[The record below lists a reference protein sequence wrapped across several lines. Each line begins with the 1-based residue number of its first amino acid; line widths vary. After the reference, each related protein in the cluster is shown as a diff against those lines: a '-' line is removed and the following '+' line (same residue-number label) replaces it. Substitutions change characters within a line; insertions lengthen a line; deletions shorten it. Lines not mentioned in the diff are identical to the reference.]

1 MTANASRASISFAC
15 LISALAAVIFSAS
28 GAQAQSAQATT
39 DWPYWGGTRL
49 FQRYSPADQID
60 ADNVQDVEI
69 VWRRPAADSSVTD
82 ADPQL
87 RISGNFRATPIYVD
101 GVLYT
106 SNGVGLVEAIDPATG
121 ATRWVQSFEA
131 DSLQATRA
139 ASSRGIE
146 YWSDGSGDRIFTV
159 RLGNLYALDPAT
171 GEAIAD
177 FGDNG
182 AVNLVPEGAETFS
195 LVSSS
200 PIVVNGV
207 VIISGTVDGAGDG
220 GAQWRGVHS
229 EDVRGFDA
237 VSGELLWTFHAV
249 PREGEFGA
257 ESWGNDSW
265 NGAGDLGSWCCL
277 SADEELGHVYVPF
290 TAPTAAYF
298 GGHRPGDNLYSN
310 SLVAIDAAT
319 GERVWHFQMVRHDV
333 WEYDNVGP
341 PVLGDI
347 VVDGRPIKAVM
358 QANKTGWVYVFDRV
372 TGEPVWPIEDLPVP
386 QSDVPGEV
394 LSPTQPFPTK
404 PAPIATQGITEAD
417 IVDFPEVAQ
426 VARATVANF
435 VTGPIF
441 TPPSIVSDEPG
452 GNQGTLTL
460 PGSWGSANWNTGA
473 FDPETGYYYGFAND
487 IPRVYRLV
495 ETDDPDA
502 DMPYWSPNREAPYLD
517 GIPLTRPPWGRITAI
532 DMNTGEHVW
541 QIANGDSLSE
551 HPDLDELDL
560 PTLGIASRP
569 AALVTGS
576 LLFIGVGSNNHGGTQ
591 PNMWGTAFRAYDKF
605 TGEEV
610 WRTDLPSGTTGAPM
624 SYMHEGR
631 QYIVVAVGSFGDEP
645 EMVALGLP

>member
-1 MTANASRASISFAC
+1 MTKSVRRAFTSPFFLAGACTVIVIST
-15 LISALAAVIFSAS
+15 AA
-28 GAQAQSAQATT
+28 AQLQIAEAPA
-39 DWPYWGGTRL
+39 DWTNWGGTKA
-49 FQRYSPADQID
+49 FNRYSPADQINTG
-60 ADNVQDVEI
+60 NVDDLEI
-69 VWRRPAADSSVTD
+69 VWRRPAVDSSITD
-82 ADPQL
+82 AYPQL
-87 RISGNFRATPIYVD
+87 RVSGNYRATPIYVN
-101 GVLYT
+101 GVLYA
-106 SNGVGLVEAIDPATG
+106 SNGVGLVEALDPTTG
-121 ATRWVQSFEA
+121 DTLWMQPLDEEDPEARGDSTRGV
-131 DSLQATRA
+131 
-139 ASSRGIE
+139 E
-146 YWSDGSGDRIFTV
+146 YWSGGPGDRIFAV
-159 RLGNLYALDPAT
+159 RNGALYALDPQT
-171 GEAIAD
+171 GEKITGFGAD
-177 FGDNG
+177 GI
-182 AVNLVPEGAETFS
+182 VNLVPEGAERFS
-195 LVSSS
+195 LASSG

-207 VIISGTVDGAGDG
+207 IVISGTVNGAGDG
-220 GAQWRGVHS
+220 GAQWRGAHS

-237 VSGELLWTFHAV
+237 ASGELLWTFHAV
-249 PREGEFGA
+249 PQAGEFGV
-257 ESWGNDSW
+257 ETWGNDSW
-265 NGAGDLGSWCCL
+265 RGAGDLGSWCCL
-277 SADEELGHVYVPF
+277 STDEELGYVYVPF

-310 SLVAIDAAT
+310 SLVAIDAST
-319 GERVWHFQMVRHDV
+319 GERVWHFQMVHHDV

-341 PVLGDI
+341 PILGDI

-372 TGEPVWPIEDLPVP
+372 TGEPVWPIDELPVP
-386 QSDVPGEV
+386 QSDVPGEI

-435 VTGPIF
+435 VIGPIF
-441 TPPSIVSDEPG
+441 TPPSIVSNEPG

-473 FDPETGYYYGFAND
+473 FDPETGWYYGFAND
-487 IPRVYRLV
+487 IPRVYRLEATT
-495 ETDDPDA
+495 ETDA

-517 GIPLTRPPWGRITAI
+517 GIPLTKPPWGRITAI
-532 DMNTGEHVW
+532 DMNSGEHVW

-569 AALVTGS
+569 AALLTRT

-624 SYMHEGR
+624 SYMHDGR
-631 QYIVVAVGSFGDEP
+631 QYIVVAVGSFGDAP
-645 EMVALGLP
+645 ELVALALP

>member
-1 MTANASRASISFAC
+1 MTSIVRHVFNSTLLLAGA
-15 LISALAAVIFSAS
+15 LTALALSTAAALAQ
-28 GAQAQSAQATT
+28 GAEVENG
-39 DWPYWGGTRL
+39 WPYWGGTKA
-49 FQRYSPADQID
+49 FNRYSPADQINTG
-60 ADNVQDVEI
+60 NVDDLEI
-69 VWRRPAADSSVTD
+69 VWRRPAVDSSITD
-82 ADPQL
+82 AYPQL
-87 RISGNFRATPIYVD
+87 RVSGNYRATPIYVN
-101 GVLYT
+101 GVLYA
-106 SNGVGLVEAIDPATG
+106 SDGVGLVEALDPATG
-121 ATRWVQSFEA
+121 NSLWVQPLNEEDPESA
-131 DSLQATRA
+131 RGDSTR
-139 ASSRGIE
+139 GVE
-146 YWSDGSGDRIFTV
+146 YWSGGSGDRIFAV
-159 RLGNLYALDPAT
+159 RNGALYALDPVT
-171 GEAIAD
+171 GEKITGFGAD
-177 FGDNG
+177 GI
-182 AVNLVPEGAETFS
+182 VNLVPEGAERFS
-195 LVSSS
+195 LASSG

-207 VIISGTVDGAGDG
+207 IVISGTVNGAGDG
-220 GAQWRGVHS
+220 GTQWRGVHS

-237 VSGELLWTFHAV
+237 ASGELLWTFHAV
-249 PREGEFGA
+249 PQAGEFGV
-257 ESWGNDSW
+257 ETWGNDSW
-265 NGAGDLGSWCCL
+265 RGAGDLGSWCCL
-277 SADEELGHVYVPF
+277 SADEELGYVYVPF

-310 SLVAIDAAT
+310 SLVAIDAST
-319 GERVWHFQMVRHDV
+319 GERVWHFQMVHHDV

-341 PVLGDI
+341 PILGDI

-372 TGEPVWPIEDLPVP
+372 TGEPVWPIEELPVP
-386 QSDVPGEV
+386 QSDVPGEI

-435 VTGPIF
+435 VIGPIF
-441 TPPSIVSDEPG
+441 TPPSIVSNEPG

-473 FDPETGYYYGFAND
+473 FDPETGWYYGFAND
-487 IPRVYRLV
+487 IPRVYRL
-495 ETDDPDA
+495 EATTEPDA

-517 GIPLTRPPWGRITAI
+517 GIPLTKPPWGRITAI
-532 DMNTGEHVW
+532 DMNTGDHIW

-551 HPDLDELDL
+551 HPDLDDLDL

-569 AALVTGS
+569 AALVTRT

-631 QYIVVAVGSFGDEP
+631 QYIVVAVGSLGDDP
-645 EMVALGLP
+645 ELVALGLR

>member
-1 MTANASRASISFAC
+1 MTSIVRHVFNSTLLLAGA
-15 LISALAAVIFSAS
+15 LTALALSTAAALAQ
-28 GAQAQSAQATT
+28 GAEVENG
-39 DWPYWGGTRL
+39 WPYWGGTKA
-49 FQRYSPADQID
+49 FNRYSPADQINTG
-60 ADNVQDVEI
+60 NVDDLEI
-69 VWRRPAADSSVTD
+69 VWRRPAVDSSITD
-82 ADPQL
+82 AYPQL
-87 RISGNFRATPIYVD
+87 RVSGNYRATPIYVN
-101 GVLYT
+101 GVLYA
-106 SNGVGLVEAIDPATG
+106 SDGVGLVEALDPATG
-121 ATRWVQSFEA
+121 NSLWVQPLNEEDPESA
-131 DSLQATRA
+131 RGDSTR
-139 ASSRGIE
+139 GVE
-146 YWSDGSGDRIFTV
+146 YWSGGSGDRIFAV
-159 RLGNLYALDPAT
+159 RNGALYALDPVT
-171 GEAIAD
+171 GEKITGFGAD
-177 FGDNG
+177 GI
-182 AVNLVPEGAETFS
+182 VNLVPEGAERFS
-195 LVSSS
+195 LASSG

-207 VIISGTVDGAGDG
+207 IVISGTVNGAGDG
-220 GAQWRGVHS
+220 GTQWRGVHS

-237 VSGELLWTFHAV
+237 ASGELLWTFHAV
-249 PREGEFGA
+249 PQAGEFGV
-257 ESWGNDSW
+257 ETWGNDSW
-265 NGAGDLGSWCCL
+265 RGAGDLGSWCCL
-277 SADEELGHVYVPF
+277 SADEELGYVYVPF

-310 SLVAIDAAT
+310 SLVAIDAST
-319 GERVWHFQMVRHDV
+319 GERVWHFQMVHHDV

-341 PVLGDI
+341 PILGDI

-372 TGEPVWPIEDLPVP
+372 TGEPVWPIEELPVP
-386 QSDVPGEV
+386 QSDVPGEI

-435 VTGPIF
+435 VIGPIF
-441 TPPSIVSDEPG
+441 TPPSIVSNEPG

-473 FDPETGYYYGFAND
+473 FDPETGWYYGFAND
-487 IPRVYRLV
+487 IPRVYRL
-495 ETDDPDA
+495 EATTEPDA

-517 GIPLTRPPWGRITAI
+517 GIPLTKPPWGRITAI
-532 DMNTGEHVW
+532 DMNTGDHIW

-569 AALVTGS
+569 AALVTRT
-576 LLFIGVGSNNHGGTQ
+576 LLFIGEGSNNHGGTQ

-624 SYMHEGR
+624 SFMHEGR
-631 QYIVVAVGSFGDEP
+631 QYIVVAVGSLGDEP
-645 EMVALGLP
+645 ELVALGLP

>member
-1 MTANASRASISFAC
+1 MTASIRHVIHAPFFLTCAWAASV
-15 LISALAAVIFSAS
+15 LSATA
-28 GAQAQSAQATT
+28 
-39 DWPYWGGTRL
+39 
-49 FQRYSPADQID
+49 
-60 ADNVQDVEI
+60 
-69 VWRRPAADSSVTD
+69 
-82 ADPQL
+82 
-87 RISGNFRATPIYVD
+87 
-101 GVLYT
+101 
-106 SNGVGLVEAIDPATG
+106 GLVEA
-121 ATRWVQSFEA
+121 
-131 DSLQATRA
+131 A
-139 ASSRGIE
+139 AAPSARGIE
-146 YWSDGSGDRIFTV
+146 YWSNGSQDRIFAV
-159 RLGNLYALDPAT
+159 RLGSLHALDPAT
-171 GEAIAD
+171 GEAIAG
-177 FGDNG
+177 FGDDG

-195 LVSSS
+195 LVSTS

-207 VIISGTVDGAGDG
+207 VIISGTVNGAGDG
-220 GAQWRGVHS
+220 GTQWRGVHS

-249 PREGEFGA
+249 PQEGEFGA
-257 ESWGNDSW
+257 DTWANDSW
-265 NGAGDLGSWCCL
+265 RGAGDLGSWCCL

-310 SLVAIDAAT
+310 SLVAIDAST
-319 GERVWHFQMVRHDV
+319 GERVWHFQMVHHDV

-372 TGEPVWPIEDLPVP
+372 TVEPVWPIEELPVP

-417 IVDFPEVAQ
+417 
-426 VARATVANF
+426 
-435 VTGPIF
+435 
-441 TPPSIVSDEPG
+441 
-452 GNQGTLTL
+452 
-460 PGSWGSANWNTGA
+460 
-473 FDPETGYYYGFAND
+473 
-487 IPRVYRLV
+487 
-495 ETDDPDA
+495 
-502 DMPYWSPNREAPYLD
+502 MPYWSPNREAPYPD
-517 GIPLTRPPWGRITAI
+517 GIPLTKPPWGRITAI
-532 DMNTGEHVW
+532 DMNSGEHVW
-541 QIANGDSLSE
+541 QIANRDSLSD
-551 HPDLDELDL
+551 HPNLDELDL

-569 AALVTGS
+569 AALVTRT

-631 QYIVVAVGSFGDEP
+631 QYIVVAVGSLGDEP
-645 EMVALGLP
+645 ELVALALR

>member
-1 MTANASRASISFAC
+1 MTAIASRLNIPASC
-15 LISALAAVIFSAS
+15 LIGVLAALILSAAPTR
-28 GAQAQSAQATT
+28 AQAAEATT
-39 DWPYWGGTRL
+39 DWPYWGGTKA
-49 FQRYSPADQID
+49 FNRYTPADQIN
-60 ADNVQDVEI
+60 AGNVNEVEI
-69 VWRRPAADSSVTD
+69 VWRRPAADSSITG

-87 RISGNFRATPIYVD
+87 RISGNFRATPIYID
-101 GVLYT
+101 GTLYT

-121 ATRWVQSFEA
+121 ATRWVQQFDE
-131 DSLQATRA
+131 DSLQATRN

-146 YWSDGSGDRIFTV
+146 YWSDGLRNRIFTV

-182 AVNLVPEGAETFS
+182 AVNLIPEGAETFS
-195 LVSSS
+195 LVSSG
-200 PIVVNGV
+200 PIVVDGV
-207 VIISGTVDGAGDG
+207 VIISGTVNGAGDG
-220 GAQWRGVHS
+220 GTQWRDVHS
-229 EDVRGFDA
+229 EDLRGFDA
-237 VSGELLWTFHAV
+237 VNGELLWTFHAV
-249 PREGEFGA
+249 PQDGEFGA
-257 ESWGNDSW
+257 ETWGNDSW
-265 NGAGDLGSWCCL
+265 RGSGDLGSWCCL
-277 SADEELGHVYVPF
+277 SADEELGYVYVPF

-310 SLVAIDAAT
+310 SLVAIDAST
-319 GERVWHFQMVRHDV
+319 GARVWHFQMVHHDV

-347 VVDGRPIKAVM
+347 VVDGQPIKAVM

-372 TGEPVWPIEDLPVP
+372 TGEPVWPIEELPVP

-487 IPRVYRLV
+487 IPRVYRL
-495 ETDDPDA
+495 EATTEPDA

-517 GIPLTRPPWGRITAI
+517 GIPLTKPPWSRITAI
-532 DMNTGEHVW
+532 DMNSGEHIW

-569 AALVTGS
+569 AALVTS
-576 LLFIGVGSNNHGGTQ
+576 TLLFIGEGSNNHGGTQ
-591 PNMWGTAFRAYDKF
+591 PNMWGTAFRAYDKL

-624 SYMHEGR
+624 SYMHDGS

-645 EMVALGLP
+645 ELVALGLR